1 MAMPPMPAC
10 EEELGAD
17 IATPPGPT
25 RAVLVGV
32 DTAKPPAVGTP
43 QIIY

>member
-1 MAMPPMPAC
+1 MPPMPAC